1 MREADHYYYYD
12 IYIFVF
18 GIWDYYHSV
27 GQSPKNLLCFIA
39 TATRS
44 FIVYCRYPP
53 HTGFLSFCGMAK
65 VPWDKER
72 TLGLKLR
79 EMTVLDKD
87 MGTMHYYEIET

>member
-1 MREADHYYYYD
+1 
-12 IYIFVF
+12 
-18 GIWDYYHSV
+18 
-27 GQSPKNLLCFIA
+27 
-39 TATRS
+39 
-44 FIVYCRYPP
+44 
-53 HTGFLSFCGMAK
+53 MAK